1 MKKGESYIFA
11 ISIIMYCIWTYYLYH
26 VKHHLNEQSNHE
38 VSMCTCSHLYIY
50 WNKTYLFHP
59 ISHLAILFCDMRW
72 RIVMCLGVF
81 ALFLLACDSWSAE
94 SEVSEPVLWMRTA
107 SAVYHFSPFLFAD
120 PLVFSPKGWLS
131 HGVVL
136 FGEFI
141 VAYVTMEVQV
151 STKSRWGWM

>member
-1 MKKGESYIFA
+1 MNNENKRWV
-11 ISIIMYCIWTYYLYH
+11 MCI
-26 VKHHLNEQSNHE
+26 
-38 VSMCTCSHLYIY
+38 CSHLYIY

-120 PLVFSPKGWLS
+120 PSVYYLKGWLL

-136 FGEFI
+136 LMCVGGMSCRCSRD
-141 VAYVTMEVQV
+141 VAE
-151 STKSRWGWM
+151 SKNSRWVSNNVPNMMLKIISHLAIAAYPCQ